1 MKQKITFLTLFPEAF
16 NSFLNHSIIKRAIEK
31 KLVNVEIINF
41 RDFSNDK
48 NKRVDDY
55 QFGGGPGMVIGL
67 QAIVDCLKSVKTP
80 DSQVWL
86 LSPKGQ
92 VFNQLIGLETLE
104 NVSHLIL
111 ICGHYEGFDERIL
124 NYIDKEVSIGD
135 FILTGGEFA
144 SQIVAECIIR
154 LVDGVINQNSLINES
169 FNNYLL
175 DYPVYTKPYDFEG
188 CLVPEIL
195 LSGNH
200 KKIAEFRLNEQI
212 KQTKQKRPDL
222 YKKFL
227 KLKGE

>member
-16 NSFLNHSIIKRAIEK
+16 DSFLNHSIIKRAIEK
-31 KLVNVEIINF
+31 KLVNIEVINF

-67 QAIVDCLKSVKTP
+67 QAIVDCLKSVKKPT
-80 DSQVWL
+80 SEVWL

-92 VFNQLIGLETLE
+92 VFNQATGLKVLQK
-104 NVSHLIL
+104 NLDLIL

-124 NYIDKEVSIGD
+124 NYVDKEISIGD

-144 SQIVAECIIR
+144 GQIVAECIIR
-154 LVDGVINQNSLINES
+154 LVDGVISKDSLINES

-175 DYPVYTKPYDFEG
+175 DYPVYTKPHEFEG
-188 CLVPEIL
+188 YLVPEIL

-212 KQTKQKRPDL
+212 KNTKQKRPDL